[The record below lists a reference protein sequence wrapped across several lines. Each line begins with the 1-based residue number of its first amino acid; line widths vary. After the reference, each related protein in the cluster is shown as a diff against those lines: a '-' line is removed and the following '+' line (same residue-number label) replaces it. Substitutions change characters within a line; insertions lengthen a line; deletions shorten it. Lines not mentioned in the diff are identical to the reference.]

1 VTAIG
6 RDQCDLEQPLSL
18 PNIIRRIN
26 PDVTINA
33 ATYTAVDNA
42 ELEEQ
47 RGFIVNGKSVGLLAY
62 EPRPADAEQ
71 FSFTIRQTTCS
82 MALRSHPRDFV
93 GRSPLLDHHAGPFEG
108 GSIRAGRVPL
118 IG

>member
-42 ELEEQ
+42 DLEEQ
-47 RGFIVNGKSVGLLAY
+47 RGFIVNGKSVDLLAY
-62 EPRPADAEQ
+62 EARRWGA
-71 FSFTIRQTTCS
+71 I
-82 MALRSHPRDFV
+82 LI
-93 GRSPLLDHHAGPFEG
+93 HHSTDYLFDGTKNAP
-108 GSIRAGRVPL
+108 
-118 IG
+118 

>member
-6 RDQCDLEQPLSL
+6 RDQCDLEQPSSL
-18 PNIIRRIN
+18 PHIIRRIN

-47 RGFIVNGKSVGLLAY
+47 RGFIVNVKSVGLLAY
-62 EPRPADAEQ
+62 EARRCGA
-71 FSFTIRQTTCS
+71 I
-82 MALRSHPRDFV
+82 LI
-93 GRSPLLDHHAGPFEG
+93 HHSTDYLFDGTKNAPYSEDDMPCPIYAHGAA
-108 GSIRAGRVPL
+108 S
-118 IG
+118 

>member
-1 VTAIG
+1 MTAIG

-47 RGFIVNGKSVGLLAY
+47 RGFIVNGKSVDLLAY
-62 EPRPADAEQ
+62 EARRCGA
-71 FSFTIRQTTCS
+71 I
-82 MALRSHPRDFV
+82 LI
-93 GRSPLLDHHAGPFEG
+93 HHSTDYLFDGTKNAP
-108 GSIRAGRVPL
+108 
-118 IG
+118 